1 MVLDGPEV
9 VELGVCER
17 GSDRVKFRAADLFGS
32 RDVAG
37 DAVILARI
45 PHDWDDAPALRLL
58 RNAHGPLHPGGRVFV
73 SEMIPL
79 AYAPAGALC
88 DLHLLAVTGGRDGGW
103 DRTRCEYAAL
113 LELAGFAFV
122 ARRLPGV
129 LSVIAG
135 EARRGSEVYGPQP
148 VITKES
154 RAVRS

>member
-1 MVLDGPEV
+1 MVPDGPEV
-9 VELGVCER
+9 VELGVGER

-58 RNAHGPLHPGGRVFV
+58 RNTHGALHRRADVRERDDPAGGR
-73 SEMIPL
+73 
-79 AYAPAGALC
+79 PAGTLC
-88 DLHLLAVTGGRDGGW
+88 DLHLLAVTGGRD
-103 DRTRCEYAAL
+103 RTRSEHAAL
-113 LELAGFAFV
+113 LELARFAFV

-129 LSVIAG
+129 PAVIAG

-148 VITKES
+148 VISKES